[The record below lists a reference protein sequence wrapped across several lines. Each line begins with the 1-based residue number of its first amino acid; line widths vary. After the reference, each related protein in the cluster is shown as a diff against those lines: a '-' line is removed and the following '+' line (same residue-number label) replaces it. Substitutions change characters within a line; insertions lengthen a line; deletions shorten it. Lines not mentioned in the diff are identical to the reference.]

1 MVKQA
6 FLVTYAL
13 GALGA
18 LAALAGSVS
27 AQIGAIESESPFAI
41 QQPPV
46 YLKSLTSTPAKGRE
60 DKEDL
65 EPDVFVDATINRVG
79 RSFHTGDADE
89 LEACLVTGKRKI
101 YLSLEIDDSQRGH
114 YGPGQV
120 RHIFGR
126 LFREVETRSFIY
138 DSREI
143 ERHSGGAVFRA
154 DWTYVV
160 LETDEVVTERLQFKL
175 EKGQESKSDWRIYE
189 IRAASR

>member
-1 MVKQA
+1 MVREA
-6 FLVTYAL
+6 LLVTV
-13 GALGA
+13 ALGA
-18 LAALAGSVS
+18 LAGFVS
-27 AQIGAIESESPFAI
+27 AQSSVHERESPFMI

-46 YLKSLTSTPAKGRE
+46 YLKKTLTTTRENDLE
-60 DKEDL
+60 DKRDL
-65 EPDVFVDATINRVG
+65 ETDILVDATLDRVG

-138 DSREI
+138 DSTKVEH
-143 ERHSGGAVFRA
+143 HSGGATFRA

-160 LETDEVVTERLQFKL
+160 LDTDERVTERLQFKL
-175 EKGQESKSDWRIYE
+175 EKGKSDWRIYE

>member
-1 MVKQA
+1 MVGQV
-6 FLVTYAL
+6 FLVIITITQ
-13 GALGA
+13 
-18 LAALAGSVS
+18 AALAGSPF
-27 AQIGAIESESPFAI
+27 AQIGVPEQESPFAI

-46 YLKSLTSTPAKGRE
+46 YLKTLTSTRAEALE
-60 DKEDL
+60 DEGDL
-65 EPDVFVDATINRVG
+65 QADVLVNATLDRVG

-89 LEACLVTGKRKI
+89 LEACLVSGKRKI
-101 YLSLEIDDSQRGH
+101 YLSLGFDDNQRGH

-138 DSREI
+138 DSTKV
-143 ERHSGGAVFRA
+143 ERHSGNATFSA

-160 LETDEVVTERLQFKL
+160 LDTDEAVTERLLFKL
-175 EKGQESKSDWRIYE
+175 EKGTSDWRIYE